1 MKSANF
7 LNTIKIILLFAV
19 SLGAQLIEDENSIFP
34 NEINHTQA
42 TSAEVHS
49 PYTDPNKEFWESM
62 YQNSILN
69 TKRRYNVLN
78 GDRICFTCPIDRN
91 TFTQLYND
99 ARKSSKL
106 NSNQAP
112 PPITIVWAAEL
123 TQKRLIFFC
132 RNNTKISQRPIYL
145 TNEISSEGHSSPL
158 DHSSAA
164 ELEYSC
170 EHNRLCLND
179 VKNSYPDTYQCS
191 IKSFVSNVKMNVIGK
206 HLVNYFLNCVYPL
219 EPLLDQLDI
228 YQLFI
233 SNQHAFF
240 TEMIF
245 DKTNLLI
252 SLFFKYS

>member
-1 MKSANF
+1 MKSKNVLSI
-7 LNTIKIILLFAV
+7 LNIALLLVIFIVFGATRAEIIA
-19 SLGAQLIEDENSIFP
+19 DENSIQLP
-34 NEINHTQA
+34 NEIDHTHS

-123 TQKRLIFFC
+123 SQKRLIFFC

-145 TNEISSEGHSSPL
+145 TNEIAASDGQSSSI

-164 ELEYSC
+164 ELDYSC

-206 HLVNYFLNCVYPL
+206 LLVVF
-219 EPLLDQLDI
+219 
-228 YQLFI
+228 LFI
-233 SNQHAFF
+233 RHINWTIYSIR
-240 TEMIF
+240 EIVWYLL
-245 DKTNLLI
+245 TNALI
-252 SLFFKYS
+252 AIVLIRFEV

>member
-1 MKSANF
+1 MKPRNF
-7 LNTIKIILLFAV
+7 LSALKIVLLFGVVVAIR
-19 SLGAQLIEDENSIFP
+19 AEIIAEENSILP
-34 NEINHTQA
+34 NEIDHTHS

-91 TFTQLYND
+91 TFTQLYTD

-123 TQKRLIFFC
+123 SQKRLIFFC

-145 TNEISSEGHSSPL
+145 TNEIAASDGHVSSI

-206 HLVNYFLNCVYPL
+206 LHGYIFIHFIYSL
-219 EPLLDQLDI
+219 EPFLQLDSS
-228 YQLFI
+228 I
-233 SNQHAFF
+233 SYSFRTIINKQKLSFPKKF
-240 TEMIF
+240 KRF
-245 DKTNLLI
+245 LI
-252 SLFFKYS
+252 

>member
-1 MKSANF
+1 MKSAKVLTF
-7 LNTIKIILLFAV
+7 LNILFLFVVAIRTEIIA
-19 SLGAQLIEDENSIFP
+19 DENSILP
-34 NEINHTQA
+34 NEIDHTHS

-123 TQKRLIFFC
+123 SQKRLIFFC

-145 TNEISSEGHSSPL
+145 TNEIANDGHSSSI

-206 HLVNYFLNCVYPL
+206 LTY
-219 EPLLDQLDI
+219 LLLLSI
-228 YQLFI
+228 VL
-233 SNQHAFF
+233 
-240 TEMIF
+240 
-245 DKTNLLI
+245 NLLLNESSI
-252 SLFFKYS
+252 GYSFRINKKNFLFRIDFLI